1 MTTSP
6 APTFPRTITTERLV
20 LKTPTVGDVEALCT
34 TLNDPTFERYL
45 TLPQPYTEND
55 AIWFISSYLI
65 DRIEERLCTYLLY
78 TQAGELVGNVSLMN
92 RVQNRAEL
100 GYWAAP
106 QARGQGYITEAGRAV
121 LHYAF
126 THDLLDQVHIHIRTD
141 NAASLATARRI
152 GFTMW
157 SVIPGLIP
165 TRTALADGW
174 IGGVKAAD
182 FLAGTSAPPRTVT
195 EQVLQFHRTYGMV
208 IGQGPARV
216 DHPDM
221 AMRLRLI
228 AEEFCELVEASRGVE
243 AAETVRQALSDV
255 EKIPVDADLIATADA
270 LGDLTYVIYGLAIL
284 ANIPLDDV
292 ISEIHRSNMTKLGA
306 DGKPIKREDGK
317 ILKGPNFS
325 PPNIAEVVSLS

>member
-1 MTTSP
+1 MTTTP
-6 APTFPRTITTERLV
+6 APNFPRTITTDRLV
-20 LKTPTVGDVEALCT
+20 LKSPSLGDVKALCEA
-34 TLNDPTFERYL
+34 LNDPAVERFL
-45 TLPQPYTEND
+45 TLPQPYTEDD
-55 AIWFISSYLI
+55 AIWFVSSYLI
-65 DRIEERLCTYLLY
+65 DRIEERLHAYLIY
-78 TQAGELVGNVSLMN
+78 THAGELVGNVSLMN

-100 GYWAAP
+100 GYWAAS
-106 QARGQGYITEAGRAV
+106 QARGKGYITEAARAL

-126 THDLLDQVHIHIRTD
+126 THVLLDQVHIHIRTD
-141 NAASLATARRI
+141 NAASLATAQRI
-152 GFTMW
+152 GFTLW

-165 TRTALADGW
+165 TRTGLADGW
-174 IGGVKAAD
+174 IGGVNAAD
-182 FLAGTSAPPRTVT
+182 FLAGRSTPPRAVA
-195 EQVLQFHRTYGMV
+195 EQVREFHRVYDMV

-243 AAETVRQALSDV
+243 AGQIVRRALSDV

-306 DGKPIKREDGK
+306 DGKPMKREDGK

-325 PPNIAEVVSLS
+325 PPNIGNVLSLS